1 MVKFYE
7 DENATYRLLAKENG
21 IWLINVSGKTAPVC
35 ISKEV
40 FAQMHEVPADEVI
53 PPHTPPQWVREEAN
67 KRVEIIK
74 PLTES
79 EQCIV
84 DPVKRANIS
93 NQIAK
98 EQEISSRTVYRYY
111 YSYLAKGIYGLFPT
125 QRKRKTNKKTPDQT
139 NIQKA
144 LNQFF
149 YSPYRMSL
157 RMAYEMMLLNYYKD
171 ESGILGKEYPTY
183 NQFRYYFRK
192 HRDSKKESILRE
204 GIGEHQKNRRPLMG
218 AGNSGV
224 DYIGLYEMDATL
236 ADVYLVSHYDRQLI
250 GRPYIYM
257 AIDVAS
263 RLIAGIYVGL
273 EGNSNSVMACLAN
286 AAMDKVQFCQ
296 KYGID
301 IEESQWPSQGMP
313 GCICTDRGNE
323 FTGEVTKSLC
333 EMYRVEIIG
342 LPPYRPDL
350 KGYVEKAFDCLQN
363 RYKPLLHGMGVIEDP
378 STANGAPDY
387 RKQAC
392 LDLHEFTKIL
402 IQCVLY
408 YNSSNVLNDF
418 VRTPE
423 MKQDNVQPFACN
435 VWNWYKKA
443 GAARLVNLDP
453 EGLRLMLLPRGVA
466 QITRY
471 GLKFNSLFYTN
482 EKYEAMFIKGASKG
496 NVTIAYDESD
506 TGTIYIIENGEYIPF
521 SLTMASRKYDGLTM
535 MEMKALLDGEKEVI
549 RGARNRQIEGS
560 LSCNEHILQITKSA
574 RQRKQEESS
583 GKKDTSTQTMK
594 LKRKKE
600 KV

>member
-1 MVKFYE
+1 MVMFYS
-7 DENATYRLLAKENG
+7 DEESTYRLLIRYPAV
-21 IWLINVSGKTAPVC
+21 WLINTSGKTAPIYV
-35 ISKEV
+35 SDEV
-40 FAQMHEVPADEVI
+40 FSSMHEVPADTII
-53 PPHTPPQWVREEAN
+53 PPYTFLPDVREEAD
-67 KRVEIIK
+67 KRVAIIK
-74 PLTES
+74 PLIES
-79 EQCIV
+79 EQYIV
-84 DPVKRANIS
+84 DSDARAKTALS
-93 NQIAK
+93 IAK
-98 EQEISSRTVYRYY
+98 EYGISQRTVLRYY
-111 YSYLAKGIYGLFPT
+111 FSYLAKGVYGLLPAK
-125 QRKRKTNKKTPDQT
+125 RKRKAPKRTSDQT

-149 YSPYRMSL
+149 YSSYRMTL

-171 ESGILGKEYPTY
+171 DNGVLRKEHPTY
-183 NQFRYYFRK
+183 DQFRYYFRK
-192 HRDSKKESILRE
+192 HRDSKKESVLRE

-250 GRPYIYM
+250 GRPYVYM

-286 AAMDKVQFCQ
+286 AAMDKVEFCQ

-301 IEESQWPSQGMP
+301 IEENQWPSRGLP

-323 FTGEVTKSLC
+323 FTGEVVKSLC

-378 STANGAPDY
+378 NTANGAPDY
-387 RKQAC
+387 RNQAC

-423 MKQDNVQPFACN
+423 MKRDEVQPFACN
-435 VWNWYKKA
+435 VWNWYKKT

-453 EGLRLMLLPRGVA
+453 EGLRLMLLPRDVA

-482 EKYEAMFIKGASKG
+482 EKYETMFIKGACKG

-506 TGTIYIIENGEYIPF
+506 TGTIYMLEDGKYVPF
-521 SLTMASRKYDGLTM
+521 SLTMASQRYDGLTM
-535 MEMKALLDGEKEVI
+535 MEMKALMDEEKVVI
-549 RGARNRQIEGS
+549 KGAKSRQMEGS
-560 LSCNEHILQITKSA
+560 ISCNEHILKITQKA
-574 RQRKQEESS
+574 QKRKRQEVS
-583 GKKDTSTQTMK
+583 GKKDVSTQTMK

>member
-1 MVKFYE
+1 MVMFYG
-7 DENATYRLLAKENG
+7 DENSTYRLLIKEPD
-21 IWLINVSGKTAPVC
+21 IWLINVNGESAP
-35 ISKEV
+35 ISVSEEV
-40 FAQMHEVPADEVI
+40 LGQMNEVPADSVI
-53 PPHTPPQWVREEAN
+53 PPYTPPKWIRKEGE
-67 KRVEIIK
+67 RRIEIIK
-74 PLTES
+74 PLIES
-79 EQCIV
+79 EQCII
-84 DPVKRANIS
+84 DSDKRVEIS
-93 NQIAK
+93 NLIA
-98 EQEISSRTVYRYY
+98 QEHGISTRTVNRYY

-125 QRKRKTNKKTPDQT
+125 QRKRKPSERTTDQA

-171 ESGILGKEYPTY
+171 DNGVLKKDYPTY

-192 HRDSKKESILRE
+192 HRDSKKESVLRE

-218 AGNSGV
+218 AGNSGIN
-224 DYIGLYEMDATL
+224 YIGLYEMDATL

-250 GRPYIYM
+250 GRPYVYM

-301 IEESQWPSQGMP
+301 IEENQWPSRGLP

-323 FTGEVTKSLC
+323 FMGDIAKSLC

-387 RKQAC
+387 RSQAC

-423 MKQDNVQPFACN
+423 MKQDNVQPFACD
-435 VWNWYKKA
+435 VWNWYKKT

-453 EGLRLMLLPRGVA
+453 EGLRLMLLPRSIA

-471 GLKFNSLFYTN
+471 GLKFNNLFYTN
-482 EKYEAMFIKGASKG
+482 EKYESMFIKGASKG
-496 NVTIAYDESD
+496 NVTIAYNESD
-506 TGTIYIIENGEYIPF
+506 TGTIYMLEDGKYIPF
-521 SLTMASRKYDGLTM
+521 DLTMASRRYDGLTM
-535 MEMKALLDGEKEVI
+535 KEMKVLMEEEKVVI
-549 RGARNRQIEGS
+549 KNARGKQVQGS
-560 LSCNEHILQITKSA
+560 VSCNEGILKVTKNA
-574 RQRKQEESS
+574 QERKREVTSK
-583 GKKDTSTQTMK
+583 KKDVSTQNMK
-594 LKRKKE
+594 LRRKKE
-600 KV
+600 GM